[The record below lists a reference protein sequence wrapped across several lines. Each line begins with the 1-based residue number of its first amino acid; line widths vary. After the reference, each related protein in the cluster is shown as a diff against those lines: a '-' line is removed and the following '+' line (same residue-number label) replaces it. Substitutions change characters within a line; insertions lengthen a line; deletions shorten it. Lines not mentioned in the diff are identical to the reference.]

1 MRRVCTDKKNR
12 FHPIKLVEN
21 SSKAASY
28 EAGVY
33 RIIATDIII
42 KCIASVGIGQ
52 TLLSGYVFFYLI
64 CQKQFKVF

>member
-1 MRRVCTDKKNR
+1 MRRVCTDKKSR

-21 SSKAASY
+21 ISKAASY

-33 RIIATDIII
+33 RIIATGIII

-52 TLLSGYVFFYLI
+52 TRLIVYTYFYLI
-64 CQKQFKVF
+64 CLWQIKVF